1 MENYR
6 RARDFAYK
14 VAHDGDKENAN
25 KDASLNS
32 TKQALI
38 AEGFMKDLM
47 REVFPE
53 AWMKAHEEGYIHIH
67 DLGNRF
73 LDSHNCNLFDMKSV
87 LANGFELAGIQYKEP
102 GGVQSA
108 FAIAGDVVL
117 SASAQQYGGFTI
129 SEVDKVFSTY
139 AEKTHQKALG
149 YYKKNIQDEEIAEQL
164 AYETTLREIQQGYQG
179 FETKLNTVSSALGQI
194 PFVTISFGLG
204 TGRWEQLIMKTI
216 LEARIEGL
224 GKKGTTAVF
233 PKLVF
238 LHRKEIAEG
247 VNKEIKDLA
256 IECSRK
262 RLYPDFL
269 SLDEGYLAEVY
280 EESEKPVS
288 PMGCRAYLS
297 RFHHPETEE
306 MIFEGRGN
314 IGAVTLNLPLYA
326 LESKDVTEFFEK
338 IDAYA
343 DMVFAIHRETYRQVG
358 QAKGG
363 SNPLFYCEGGAWMS
377 VGYDDYIA
385 PVLEAFTASLGY
397 IGLEEVCHA
406 LFGTGLEEN
415 IDFGV
420 KVLEHLA
427 MLVEKYKEEDKHLY
441 ALYATPA
448 ESLIERFQTL
458 NRKRHGVVSG
468 VTDKAYMSNSF
479 HQHVTKKHVGAKKML
494 LEKPMFDISTGGRI
508 QYCEYP
514 FGVDKKT
521 LRQHIDLAMSLGLYH
536 GVNIESATCQECGE
550 RGEFHHC
557 PTCGSDEVTSVNRC
571 CGYLS
576 FDKVKGKTRYNEGKR
591 AEIRDRVDHI

>member
-1 MENYR
+1 MERYEKA
-6 RARDFAYK
+6 RAFAYK
-14 VAHDGDKENAN
+14 VTHHGDRENAN

-47 REVFPE
+47 REE
-53 AWMKAHEEGYIHIH
+53 MSKEWMEAHEEGAIHIH

-73 LDSHNCNLFDMKSV
+73 LDSHNCNLFDMGKV
-87 LANGFELAGIQYKEP
+87 LQGGFELAGIQYKGP

-108 FAIAGDVVL
+108 FAVAGDVVL

-129 SEVDKVFSTY
+129 SEVDKVFAPYAKKTY
-139 AEKTHQKALG
+139 EKALG
-149 YYKKNIQDEEIAEQL
+149 YYKKMTGDTGMAERL
-164 AYETTLREIQQGYQG
+164 AHDTTVREMEQGYQG

-204 TGRWEQLIMKTI
+204 TGDWERMVTETVLRTRM
-216 LEARIEGL
+216 EGL

-238 LHRKEIAEG
+238 LHRKDIADG
-247 VNKEIKDLA
+247 INRDLKALA

-269 SLDEGYLAEVY
+269 SLDEGYLSDVY
-280 EESEKPVS
+280 EECGKPVS

-297 RFHHPETEE
+297 RYYHPTTGEL
-306 MIFEGRGN
+306 IFEGRGN
-314 IGAVTLNLPLYA
+314 IGAVTLNLPMYA
-326 LESKDVTEFFEK
+326 LESEDEVSFFEK
-338 IDAYA
+338 VDHYA
-343 DMVFAIHRETYRQVG
+343 DMVFAIHRETYRRVG
-358 QAKGG
+358 QAKGE

-377 VGYDDYIA
+377 VGYEDYIA
-385 PVLEAFTASLGY
+385 PVIEAFTASLGY
-397 IGLEEVCHA
+397 IGLEETSQA
-406 LFGTGLEEN
+406 LFGKGLDEN
-415 IDFGV
+415 IAFGV
-420 KVLEHLA
+420 RVLEHLA
-427 MLVEKYKEEDKHLY
+427 GLVERYRERDGHLY

-448 ESLIERFQTL
+448 ESLIERFQTI
-458 NRKRHGVVSG
+458 NRKKHGVIVG

-514 FGVDKKT
+514 FGVDVKT
-521 LRQHIDLAMSLGLYH
+521 LTQHVDLAMSLGLYH
-536 GVNIESATCQECGE
+536 GVNIESATCQECGHQ
-550 RGEFHHC
+550 GEFHHC
-557 PTCGSDEVTSVNRC
+557 PRCGSEEVTSVNRC

-591 AEIRDRVDHI
+591 AEIKDRVDHV

>member
-1 MENYR
+1 MGRYEN
-6 RARDFAYK
+6 ARKFAYK
-14 VAHDGDKENAN
+14 VTHDGDRENAN

-38 AEGFMKDLM
+38 AEGFMKDLV
-47 REVFPE
+47 REEMPRE
-53 AWMKAHEEGYIHIH
+53 WIRAHEEGYIHIH

-73 LDSHNCNLFDMKSV
+73 LDSHNCNLFDMGNV
-87 LANGFELAGIQYKEP
+87 LREGFELAGIQYKEP

-108 FAIAGDVVL
+108 FAVAGDVVL

-129 SEVDKVFSTY
+129 SEVDKLFATY
-139 AEKTHQKALG
+139 AEKTYEKAYG
-149 YYKKNIQDEEIAEQL
+149 YYKKETGDESLSARL
-164 AYETTLREIQQGYQG
+164 AYDMTVREVRQGYQG

-204 TGRWEQLIMKTI
+204 TGEWERLITRTI
-216 LEARIEGL
+216 LETRMEGL

-238 LHRKEIAEG
+238 LHRKEIADG
-247 VNKEIKDLA
+247 PNGDLKTLA
-256 IECSRK
+256 LECSRK

-269 SLDEGYLAEVY
+269 SLDEGYLKEVY
-280 EESEKPVS
+280 EESGKPIS

-297 RFHHPETEE
+297 RFHHPKTGE

-326 LESKDVTEFFEK
+326 LETKEESAFFEM
-338 IDAYA
+338 IDRYA
-343 DMVFAIHRETYRQVG
+343 EMVFAIHHETYRRVG
-358 QAKGG
+358 QAKGA

-377 VGYDDYIA
+377 VGYDEYIA
-385 PVLEAFTASLGY
+385 PVIEAFTASLGY

-406 LFGTGLEEN
+406 LFGSGLDEN
-415 IDFGV
+415 QAFGV
-420 KVLEHLA
+420 KVLTHLA
-427 MLVEKYKEEDKHLY
+427 SLVETYRERDGHLY

-448 ESLIERFQTL
+448 ESLIERFQTM
-458 NRKRHGVVSG
+458 NRRRHGVVQG

-514 FGVDKKT
+514 FGVDLLT
-521 LRQHIDLAMSLGLYH
+521 LRQHVDLAMKLGLYH
-536 GVNIESATCQECGE
+536 GINIESATCQECGHQ
-550 RGEFHHC
+550 GEFHTC
-557 PTCGSDEVTSVNRC
+557 PKCGSGEVTSVNRC

-591 AEIRDRVDHI
+591 AEIKDRVDHV